1 MAMTIVY
8 EVGNNLYVNLTN
20 KCPCSCTFC
29 IRNNGDG
36 AYGSDSLWLEHD
48 PSDQEII
55 QALKEH
61 NFKNYKEIV
70 FCGYG
75 EPTERLDCLTA
86 AASFIKKNDGPPI
99 RLNTNGLADLIHGKP
114 VAYKL
119 QGLCDIVSISLNAG
133 TKEEYLKV
141 TRPSFG
147 DKSFEAMQ
155 RFAIDCKKYVK
166 TVIFTVVDVIGS
178 EEITA
183 AQEIADQTGYSF
195 AGKKIRKLILIK
207 MERLSIKC
215 VPFNFNTFRSRI
227 SSFRRR
233 HRHNNEQY
241 MLRPYC
247 KSIL

>member
-155 RFAIDCKKYVK
+155 RFAIDRKKYVK

-183 AQEIADQTGYSF
+183 AQEIADKLG
-195 AGKKIRKLILIK
+195 IPLRVRKY
-207 MERLSIKC
+207 ES
-215 VPFNFNTFRSRI
+215 
-227 SSFRRR
+227 
-233 HRHNNEQY
+233 
-241 MLRPYC
+241 
-247 KSIL
+247 

>member
-99 RLNTNGLADLIHGKP
+99 RLNTKGLADLIHGKP

-183 AQEIADQTGYSF
+183 AQEIADKLG
-195 AGKKIRKLILIK
+195 IPLRVRKY
-207 MERLSIKC
+207 ES
-215 VPFNFNTFRSRI
+215 
-227 SSFRRR
+227 
-233 HRHNNEQY
+233 
-241 MLRPYC
+241 
-247 KSIL
+247 